1 MGEAS
6 RKRARLEAQR
16 KELESAVEKVSH
28 ALIRLATAASAGI
41 GSDCY
46 QSRRKTSGFSPWI

>member
-28 ALIRLATAASAGI
+28 ALIFRLELVLRPG
-41 GSDCY
+41 G
-46 QSRRKTSGFSPWI
+46 